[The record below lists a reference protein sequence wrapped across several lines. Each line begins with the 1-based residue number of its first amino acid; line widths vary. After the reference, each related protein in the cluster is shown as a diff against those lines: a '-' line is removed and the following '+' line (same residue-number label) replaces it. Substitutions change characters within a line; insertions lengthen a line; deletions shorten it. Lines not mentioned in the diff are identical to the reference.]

1 MSQQHSE
8 LIATIVGLLI
18 ASQFFWE
25 FLKWLIDWIGR
36 TITGKEKVTLT
47 EVSEKLDTQA
57 KDISALKDNVSNMR
71 DEETVK
77 DAQAARRRILRFND
91 ELLRNVDHSKEYFD
105 DILED
110 IKTYDEYCQANPKF
124 KNGKAAMA
132 EENIVK
138 CYRTCMDKH
147 NFLQ

>member
-8 LIATIVGLLI
+8 LIVTIVGLLI

>member
-8 LIATIVGLLI
+8 LIVTIVGLLI

-138 CYRTCMDKH
+138 CYRNCMDKH